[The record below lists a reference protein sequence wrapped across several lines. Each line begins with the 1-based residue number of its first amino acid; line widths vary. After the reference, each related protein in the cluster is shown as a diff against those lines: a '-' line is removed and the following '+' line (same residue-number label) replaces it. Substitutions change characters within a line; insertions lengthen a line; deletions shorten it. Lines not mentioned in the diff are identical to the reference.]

1 MAQTALLETVHVGLI
16 ASEPL
21 RVEGLRGVF
30 EPQPQ
35 GGQASLVPV
44 IGALEDLLTNPSLGY
59 LILDLN
65 AFPLPVETL
74 RMIARAKS
82 VARLIVIGPDKD
94 EKLVIEAIFA
104 GARAFVDATAGPR
117 LIREAIEV
125 ALSGSIW
132 APRRTL
138 AFLIDRLMEERS
150 PHSPGSTPQLT
161 HREQQVLDLILLARS
176 NREIAAELG
185 IEERTVKSHVGK
197 LMRKIGVEN
206 RIALSMHALR
216 GPAAG
221 NQN

>member
-1 MAQTALLETVHVGLI
+1 MAQTASMETVHVGLI
-16 ASEPL
+16 ATEPL
-21 RVEGLRGVF
+21 RLEGLRGVF
-30 EPQPQ
+30 EPQLQ

-82 VARLIVIGPDKD
+82 LARLIVIGPDND
-94 EKLVIEAIFA
+94 EKLVMEAIFA

-138 AFLIDRLMEERS
+138 AFLIDRLMEERR
-150 PHSPGSTPQLT
+150 PHPSAAAPQLT
-161 HREQQVLDLILLARS
+161 HRERQVLDLILLARS
-176 NREIAAELG
+176 NREIAKELG

-206 RIALSMHALR
+206 RIALSMRALR
-216 GPAAG
+216 GPVAG